1 MRAGL
6 LLLFILSSTVEALAF
21 PEMIRHHYVNCGA
34 CHVNQN
40 GGGLINAYG
49 RTISTE
55 VLSTWGQEKEARAFY
70 SIDAEK
76 IPWLNVGGD
85 VRSVQTQF
93 ENETVSQARHIWME
107 ANLQVAAQL
116 HQFTFFTSI
125 GKVEQGNQSLKT
137 EINKYY
143 VSFQKSDELSFRVG
157 KYIPVYGIN
166 LPQHNLFI
174 KQNLQL
180 GPGTERTVADA
191 QWNGES
197 YNFLVGVSKSAS
209 DSAVRDEESA
219 FNAQVQ
225 KNINDNHKVGANY
238 WYGEATRYRKFNVGA
253 HAVSGWSEKF
263 YSLFEIDSVWS
274 KDNNDVE
281 TKSTA
286 ELLKL
291 GYEFYKGVHLQMVQ
305 EHFQS
310 NGATSTKTESLGV
323 GMAWYP
329 RPHFEFETLYSKRV
343 KQTTNTSNE
352 DSAYLLLHYYF

>member
-1 MRAGL
+1 MRKH
-6 LLLFILSSTVEALAF
+6 LLFLIILLNSLVAVAF

-49 RTISTE
+49 RTISAE
-55 VLSTWGQEKEARAFY
+55 VLSTWGKENEARAFY
-70 SIDAEK
+70 SIDPEK

-85 VRSVQTQF
+85 VRSVQSQF

-107 ANLQVAAQL
+107 ANIQVAAQL
-116 HQFTFFTSI
+116 NTFTFFTNI
-125 GKVEQGNQSLKT
+125 GKVEQANQSLKT
-137 EINKYY
+137 ELNKYY
-143 VSFQKSDELSFRVG
+143 VSFQQSDELSFRVG

-166 LPQHNLFI
+166 LPQHNFYI

-180 GPGTERTVADA
+180 GPGTERTVADV
-191 QWNGES
+191 QWNGEN
-197 YNFLVGVSKSAS
+197 YNFLAGVSKSAS
-209 DSAVRDEESA
+209 HSAVRDEETA

-225 KNINDNHKVGANY
+225 KNINDKHKVGVSY

-281 TKSTA
+281 TKSIA
-286 ELLKL
+286 ELVKL

-310 NGATSTKTESLGV
+310 SSATSTKTESLGI

-343 KQTTNTSNE
+343 KQATTTSNE